1 MASFDDVN
9 IFDVGS
15 IEPRELTPSEKR
27 LELVAQS
34 LQKMGY
40 TPRRSY
46 QMANKITGL
55 GETVGEFLPGAST
68 KLAEERGDKLGIALS
83 HLDYL
88 GPAGTA
94 AAIPVK
100 VARKGIASLSD
111 EAKDLMFLHNTGDEA
126 IANYA
131 KMGGIPSPSIAVT
144 KKDMPFDKFGEIQL
158 IGKPKNFDPMVND
171 ANKIYSSDA
180 YTPRMPEPFKLAK
193 SDAEDLFIKDYQ
205 NLGKEF
211 GADYTFYAG
220 QLNKLSRSS
229 SAHANQMTDLDNFF
243 HGRRPLAKVKY
254 LREKGI
260 TVNPVMKKGKKTTIE
275 IRELARGPTHVVVD
289 AQTGKGIIGFPQHQL
304 KEAKKYQQELLD
316 AKGLDPWQ
324 SERHIEKLMA
334 KHGDGYNDWVLK
346 QKSKYLTDKTYFKTQ
361 DEVVNARM
369 DKLSDIIN
377 SPQGR
382 TNMDLYEKSVLEL
395 EALDRKQF
403 KTLPYTLDNVV
414 NNMKTTMQRGGE
426 EGVFAG
432 GLGKL
437 KALMAESYPDLK
449 TVKAKKRNIQDIEN
463 SSVRLPIQQK
473 HAEISEDINKIADL
487 SWDRFDD
494 VLETIVRQGGTK
506 EVIEKNTAI
515 MLGKSNPKIANKIA
529 DLLDD
534 IKNAEVP
541 YFEAKPMRAVGLD
554 EFAGA
559 IVPTNTPKSTI
570 DILKSKGL
578 KVVVS
583 DNRIKARDK
592 FKKEMFSLVP
602 IGVGAGVIGS
612 TLDEPLEGN
621 TREIL

>member
-1 MASFDDVN
+1 
-9 IFDVGS
+9 
-15 IEPRELTPSEKR
+15 
-27 LELVAQS
+27 
-34 LQKMGY
+34 
-40 TPRRSY
+40 
-46 QMANKITGL
+46 
-55 GETVGEFLPGAST
+55 
-68 KLAEERGDKLGIALS
+68 
-83 HLDYL
+83 
-88 GPAGTA
+88 
-94 AAIPVK
+94 
-100 VARKGIASLSD
+100 
-111 EAKDLMFLHNTGDEA
+111 
-126 IANYA
+126 
-131 KMGGIPSPSIAVT
+131 
-144 KKDMPFDKFGEIQL
+144 
-158 IGKPKNFDPMVND
+158 
-171 ANKIYSSDA
+171 
-180 YTPRMPEPFKLAK
+180 
-193 SDAEDLFIKDYQ
+193 
-205 NLGKEF
+205 
-211 GADYTFYAG
+211 
-220 QLNKLSRSS
+220 
-229 SAHANQMTDLDNFF
+229 
-243 HGRRPLAKVKY
+243 
-254 LREKGI
+254 
-260 TVNPVMKKGKKTTIE
+260 
-275 IRELARGPTHVVVD
+275 
-289 AQTGKGIIGFPQHQL
+289 
-304 KEAKKYQQELLD
+304 
-316 AKGLDPWQ
+316 
-324 SERHIEKLMA
+324 
-334 KHGDGYNDWVLK
+334 K

-377 SPQGR
+377 SPQAR

-426 EGVFAG
+426 EGVFSG

-449 TVKAKKRNIQDIEN
+449 TVKAKKRNIQDIED
-463 SSVRLPIQQK
+463 SGVRLPIQQK

-487 SWDRFDD
+487 SWHRFGDA
-494 VLETIVRQGGTK
+494 LETIVRQGGTK

-559 IVPTNTPKSTI
+559 IVPTSTAKSTI

-602 IGVGAGVIGS
+602 IGVGAGIAGG

>member
-377 SPQGR
+377 SP
-382 TNMDLYEKSVLEL
+382 
-395 EALDRKQF
+395 
-403 KTLPYTLDNVV
+403 
-414 NNMKTTMQRGGE
+414 
-426 EGVFAG
+426 
-432 GLGKL
+432 
-437 KALMAESYPDLK
+437 
-449 TVKAKKRNIQDIEN
+449 
-463 SSVRLPIQQK
+463 
-473 HAEISEDINKIADL
+473 
-487 SWDRFDD
+487 
-494 VLETIVRQGGTK
+494 TI
-506 EVIEKNTAI
+506 
-515 MLGKSNPKIANKIA
+515 
-529 DLLDD
+529 
-534 IKNAEVP
+534 
-541 YFEAKPMRAVGLD
+541 
-554 EFAGA
+554 
-559 IVPTNTPKSTI
+559 
-570 DILKSKGL
+570 
-578 KVVVS
+578 
-583 DNRIKARDK
+583 
-592 FKKEMFSLVP
+592 
-602 IGVGAGVIGS
+602 
-612 TLDEPLEGN
+612 
-621 TREIL
+621 